1 MPKSTMT
8 SKGQVT
14 IPKSVRER
22 LGLEAGVVLEFLENG
37 AGEVILRKS
46 AKSDGIIGLLRHL
59 APARPVTV
67 EEMNEAVR
75 QRAAAKSRALRAS
88 R

>member
-22 LGLEAGVVLEFLENG
+22 LGLEAGVILEFVENG
-37 AGEVILRKS
+37 AGEVVLRKS
-46 AKSDGIIGLLRHL
+46 EERDGIIGVLHHY

-67 EEMNEAVR
+67 EEMREAVR
-75 QRAAAKSRALRAS
+75 ERAAAKSRALR